1 MHRENVHFKYAFID
15 LTNQSIIGMSGFQ
28 SMSDIIFV
36 IDSMELNIAK
46 LAHHMAWNSKL
57 RLKYAI
63 PLLKVGTQTTH
74 KLECSKI
81 SSVYLFKGA
90 KKGMS
95 MF

>member
-46 LAHHMAWNSKL
+46 LAHHMEFEIA
-57 RLKYAI
+57 
-63 PLLKVGTQTTH
+63 
-74 KLECSKI
+74 SKI
-81 SSVYLFKGA
+81 RNLSIESWNTNNA
-90 KKGMS
+90 
-95 MF
+95 